1 MEEQLHEIN
10 SDSLRKPHI
19 KNILYELDYAID
31 QAADKRDEQLA
42 ENPELRRALA
52 IVETFL
58 RRKGRVCYGG
68 MAINAHLPKSLKF
81 YDFSKQL
88 PDYDFFSPEPEKD
101 AEELKQMMEQ
111 AKFENASVRFGM
123 HEGTFKVFVNYH
135 AVADITE
142 IPLWIYK
149 RISGKAIVEDGI
161 KYCDE
166 DFLRMNMYLELSRPL
181 GEVERWDKVYKRLL
195 MLNIAK
201 PIQTNSCTE
210 SQARTIV
217 SPELSR
223 IMIEYAIENKLVYYG
238 ADIKRIYE
246 TSKKKATAGFLKSS
260 KIPGVY
266 MVENAGF
273 HAPILRQLFYEQTK
287 NHSLKVVRWADQG
300 DRIPELFGIRMN
312 GRIICLLIEQINCSA
327 VNTVNIPPKQTLRI
341 ASLDAAIYMWY
352 TLAMV
357 SGLFGIAPNSSF
369 CFAKELVAVSMK
381 TRDKGNPGAFPLF
394 PLQCRGH
401 QPSKESLL
409 KAKAERIRA
418 AKTRKGSS
426 SARKRG
432 RTFKKR

>member
-31 QAADKRDEQLA
+31 QAADRRDEQLA
-42 ENPELRRALA
+42 ENTDLRRALA

-68 MAINAHLPKSLKF
+68 MAINAHLPKELKF

-101 AEELKQMMEQ
+101 AEELKRMMEQ
-111 AKFENASVRFGM
+111 SKFESVSVRFGM
-123 HEGTFKVFVNYH
+123 HEGTYKVFVNYH
-135 AVADITE
+135 SVADITN

-149 RISGKAIVEDGI
+149 RIAGKAIMDDGI
-161 KYCDE
+161 RYCDE

-181 GEVERWDKVYKRLL
+181 GEVERWDKVYRRLL

-201 PIQTNSCTE
+201 PIKTDSCNE
-210 SQARTIV
+210 SQARTTI
-217 SPELSR
+217 SPELSK
-223 IMIEYAIENKLVYYG
+223 IMIDYAVENNLVYYG

-246 TSKKKATAGFLKSS
+246 TPKKKAVAGFLKNS
-260 KIPGVY
+260 KNPGVY

-273 HAPILRQLFYEQTK
+273 HAPILRQLFYEQTR
-287 NHSLKVVRWADQG
+287 NGSLKVVHWQGQG

-312 GRIICLLIEQINCSA
+312 NRIICLLIEQEYCAGTNKVS
-327 VNTVNIPPKQTLRI
+327 IPPKQTLNI
-341 ASLDAAIYMWY
+341 ATLDSAIYMWY

-357 SGLFGIAPNSSF
+357 SGLFGIAPDSSF
-369 CFAKELVAVSMK
+369 CFAKQLVAVSMK
-381 TRDKGNPGAFPLF
+381 TRDKGITGAFSLF
-394 PLQCRGH
+394 PIQCRGH

-409 KAKAERIRA
+409 KAKAKRIQA
-418 AKTRKGSS
+418 AKTRKRGR
-426 SARKRG
+426 SAHKRG
-432 RTFKKR
+432 HTYKKR